1 MEKLSALVS
10 DFDDTLFFN
19 KPALISA
26 AKDLYET
33 ILKEENSDENY
44 KTLNDLEITIGE
56 GKIPKGFSKKWKNEL
71 YTLAYVKYKSKLSP
85 NEPFINYL
93 KDAVKQG
100 NELIIL
106 SARGEEFR
114 KETEELLSKYG
125 LDYSKVILPANHEL
139 KDEEWKMLEVKKLS
153 EIYNHIV
160 LFEDKEENIRH
171 IIRNL
176 KPENIEFYLVDHSI
190 LTYIT
195 K

>member
-19 KPALISA
+19 KSALISA

-33 ILKEENSDENY
+33 LLKGKEEDY
-44 KTLNDLEITIGE
+44 KTFKDLEITIGE
-56 GKIPKGFSKKWKNEL
+56 GRVPKGFNKKWKSEL

-85 NEPFINYL
+85 NLPFINYL
-93 KDAVKQG
+93 KESVKQG
-100 NELIIL
+100 NDLVIL

-114 KETEELLSKYG
+114 EQTEEILNKYG
-125 LDYSKVILPANHEL
+125 LNYSKIILPANHEL
-139 KDEEWKMLEVKKLS
+139 TDEDWKMLEVKKLS

-171 IIRNL
+171 IIHNL
-176 KPENIEFYLVDHSI
+176 KPGNVEFYLVDHSI

-195 K
+195 H

>member
-19 KPALISA
+19 KSALISA

-33 ILKEENSDENY
+33 LLKGNEEEDY
-44 KTLNDLEITIGE
+44 KTFNDLEITIGE
-56 GKIPKGFSKKWKNEL
+56 GKIPNGFSKKWKNEL
-71 YTLAYVKYKSKLSP
+71 YTLAYVKYNNKLSP

-100 NELIIL
+100 NELIVL

-125 LDYSKVILPANHEL
+125 LDYSKVILPANHEF
-139 KDEEWKMLEVKKLS
+139 KDEEWKLLEVKKLS
-153 EIYNHIV
+153 EMYDHLV